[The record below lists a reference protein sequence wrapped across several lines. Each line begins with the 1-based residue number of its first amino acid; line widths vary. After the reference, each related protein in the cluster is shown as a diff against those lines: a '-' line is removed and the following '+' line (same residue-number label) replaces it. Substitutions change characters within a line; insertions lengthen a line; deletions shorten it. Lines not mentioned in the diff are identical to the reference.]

1 MVGDDGGMWVGIML
15 CWLGELVYG
24 LCRRYFRHVTKIAP
38 VPMYPHLRVNSGVG
52 YWGGG
57 MAKRLKG
64 KQKPCPLC

>member
-52 YWGGG
+52 
-57 MAKRLKG
+57 
-64 KQKPCPLC
+64 

>member
-1 MVGDDGGMWVGIML
+1 MLGIGALGGMSEGKLERCVVGDDGGMWVGIML

-52 YWGGG
+52 
-57 MAKRLKG
+57 
-64 KQKPCPLC
+64 